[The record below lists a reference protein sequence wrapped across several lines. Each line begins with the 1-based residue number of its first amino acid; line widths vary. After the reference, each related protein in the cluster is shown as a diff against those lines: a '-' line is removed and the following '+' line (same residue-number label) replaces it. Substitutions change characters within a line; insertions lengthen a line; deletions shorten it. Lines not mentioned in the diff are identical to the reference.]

1 MKNKINK
8 KEVGERI
15 RFIRLNRGY
24 TIQGFGDLFGASRG
38 NVQAWESGACLPN
51 KRRLQKTAQM
61 ANIGVTELLYGN
73 QNNRDQ
79 EVAGVLQKKPNKKEV
94 GKRIFS
100 IRKNMNLTLEQFGLI
115 LQVGR
120 SNVSKWELGKVLPRR
135 EKSIEIAKLGKIS
148 VEELLY
154 GKEKEIKDLKIRLLN
169 LPTKERIKLMNE
181 VIGVSEEHEEIQN

>member
-1 MKNKINK
+1 MTDKEMKKNIDK
-8 KEVGERI
+8 KAVGERI

-24 TIQGFGDLFGASRG
+24 TIQGFWDLFGASRG
-38 NVQAWESGACLPN
+38 NVQVWESGACLPN
-51 KRRLQKTAQM
+51 KRRLQKIAQM
-61 ANIGVTELLYGN
+61 ANISVTELLYGN

-79 EVAGVLQKKPNKKEV
+79 EVTGVLQKKPNKKEV

-115 LQVGR
+115 LQVGK
-120 SNVSKWELGKVLPRR
+120 SNVSVWELGKSLPRR

-169 LPTKERIKLMNE
+169 LPTEERIKLINE
-181 VIGVSEEHEEIQN
+181 VIEVSE

>member
-8 KEVGERI
+8 KEVGQRI
-15 RFIRLNRGY
+15 KFIRLNRGY

-51 KRRLQKTAQM
+51 KRRLQKIAQM
-61 ANIGVTELLYGN
+61 ANIDVTELLYGN

-115 LQVGR
+115 LQV
-120 SNVSKWELGKVLPRR
+120 SVWELGKSLPRR

-169 LPTKERIKLMNE
+169 LPTKERIKLINE
-181 VIGVSEEHEEIQN
+181 VLGVSEKNERIQN

>member
-1 MKNKINK
+1 MKNKI
-8 KEVGERI
+8 
-15 RFIRLNRGY
+15 
-24 TIQGFGDLFGASRG
+24 
-38 NVQAWESGACLPN
+38 
-51 KRRLQKTAQM
+51 
-61 ANIGVTELLYGN
+61 
-73 QNNRDQ
+73 
-79 EVAGVLQKKPNKKEV
+79 NKKEV

-169 LPTKERIKLMNE
+169 LPTEERIKLINE
-181 VIGVSEEHEEIQN
+181 VIGVSEKNERIQN

>member
-1 MKNKINK
+1 MKKKINK

-15 RFIRLNRGY
+15 RFIRLNKGY
-24 TIQGFGDLFGASRG
+24 TIHNFGDLFGASRG

-51 KRRLQKTAQM
+51 KRRLQTIAQM
-61 ANIGVTELLYGN
+61 ANISVTELLYGN
-73 QNNRDQ
+73 QNNREQ
-79 EVAGVLQKKPNKKEV
+79 EIAGILQKKPNKKEV

-115 LQVGR
+115 LQVGK
-120 SNVSKWELGKVLPRR
+120 SNVSVWELGKSLPRR
-135 EKSIEIAKLGKIS
+135 EKTIEIAKLGKIS

-169 LPTKERIKLMNE
+169 LPTKERIKLINE
-181 VIGVSEEHEEIQN
+181 VLGVSERDEKIQN